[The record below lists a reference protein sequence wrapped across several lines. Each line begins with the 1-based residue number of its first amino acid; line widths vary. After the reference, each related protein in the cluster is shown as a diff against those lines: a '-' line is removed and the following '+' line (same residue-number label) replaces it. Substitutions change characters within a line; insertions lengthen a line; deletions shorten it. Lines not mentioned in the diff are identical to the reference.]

1 MALKLITDSACD
13 LPKKF
18 AEEYGIEIIPT
29 PLIIDGKD
37 YFDGET
43 IEARE
48 FYHILREGREVS
60 TYHIKK

>member
-13 LPKKF
+13 LPKNL

-37 YFDGET
+37 YFDGDWPPRSSIT
-43 IEARE
+43 A
-48 FYHILREGREVS
+48 G
-60 TYHIKK
+60 T